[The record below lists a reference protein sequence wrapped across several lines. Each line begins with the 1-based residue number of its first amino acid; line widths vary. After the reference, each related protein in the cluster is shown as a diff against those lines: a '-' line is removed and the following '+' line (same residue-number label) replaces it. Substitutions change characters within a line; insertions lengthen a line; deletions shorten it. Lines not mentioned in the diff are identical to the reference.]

1 MPEPADLSKFP
12 SIAPKIL
19 FAATRIGGYSKIP
32 QDDFSLCIAVDNVF
46 RCKKACSRCCVIMI
60 VPRDERAP
68 AAGF

>member
-19 FAATRIGGYSKIP
+19 FAAMRIVGYSKIP

-46 RCKKACSRCCVIMI
+46 R
-60 VPRDERAP
+60 
-68 AAGF
+68 